1 MGSERFLDQRRAAG
15 LTEDPMWFVYVLELK
30 PDGEGITKFY
40 VGHTC
45 RLQRRIHDH
54 MTGRSVEWVGRRGVA
69 SVIQCI
75 RTTADSAL
83 GLEIAKT
90 TELKAKH
97 GWQHVRGGVDNNPN
111 DSPVPQ
117 YWQAPARGLSPQR
130 VRSRSPL
137 RNIEGYQKN
146 DESEGLPKYQ
156 HHDQ

>member
-1 MGSERFLDQRRAAG
+1 
-15 LTEDPMWFVYVLELK
+15 MWFVYVLELK
-30 PDGEGITKFY
+30 PHGEGITKFY

-83 GLEIAKT
+83 GLEVAKT

-97 GWQHVRGGVDNNPN
+97 GWQHVRGVLITILTT
-111 DSPVPQ
+111 
-117 YWQAPARGLSPQR
+117 ALS
-130 VRSRSPL
+130 
-137 RNIEGYQKN
+137 RNIGRHPREVSLLNGCVQ
-146 DESEGLPKYQ
+146 D
-156 HHDQ
+156 HR